1 MQLTFTYIDKEF
13 LLFSCSGVTLESAEV
28 LPEMTVVYN
37 EDSVTKR
44 RVASKTTLDLRPE
57 IELLSKLLPNHHQI
71 HETEKNV
78 SSSIET
84 NTGETTDDNKRS
96 IDTSKSFLKSRN
108 GLTTSS
114 KINDKIVRLKSL
126 MGKKEQ
132 K

>member
-1 MQLTFTYIDKEF
+1 M
-13 LLFSCSGVTLESAEV
+13 ESAEV

-37 EDSVTKR
+37 EDGVTKR

-71 HETEKNV
+71 HETERNV

-84 NTGETTDDNKRS
+84 TDDNKQS

-114 KINDKIVRLKSL
+114 KINNKIVRLKSL
-126 MGKKEQ
+126 MGKKEL

>member
-1 MQLTFTYIDKEF
+1 MD
-13 LLFSCSGVTLESAEV
+13 SAEV

-37 EDSVTKR
+37 EDSATKR

-71 HETEKNV
+71 HETEKSV